1 MQTMNK
7 AELEDYRL
15 KLIRNI
21 NEIEDEEI
29 LKTIGEYIAVMQC
42 PSSADY
48 PYAPTKEE
56 LYGIIEQVL
65 EDDRN
70 GRFYTLEEV
79 FEDLGICE

>member
-1 MQTMNK
+1 MNE
-7 AELEDYRL
+7 AELNAYRL

-21 NEIEDEEI
+21 SEIEDEEI
-29 LKTIGEYIAVMQC
+29 LKTIGEYIATMQC

-56 LYGIIEQVL
+56 LHRIIEQVL

-70 GRFYTLEEV
+70 GLFITMEELEE
-79 FEDLGICE
+79 DMKTWR